1 VPARRSFLRPALLAA
16 AVLALLAVVALA
28 SRTDRPARPPDPD
41 ERTLPIAFWDY
52 LLTFAAL
59 VVVVMLVLAVY
70 LKVPLPRRSDRA
82 HLGLIQLLALMVIGF
97 AIASLGTRV
106 EWPAITQPEP
116 EAPFVEGRAR
126 EETAARTQT
135 DSSERN
141 SQRVRLR
148 WEVFVAAG
156 GVLLLGFGIYAA
168 RRRSDARRHLQG
180 RAASA
185 LSAAVD
191 DSLDDLSAERDPR
204 RAVIAAYARME
215 RALAGQGLPRRRSEA
230 PLEYLGRVL
239 AALRVRSSAV
249 LALTELFERAK
260 FSRHEIDAEMKD
272 EAIGALVAVR
282 NDLGRAQA

>member
-1 VPARRSFLRPALLAA
+1 VPVRPSFLRPALLAA

-52 LLTFAAL
+52 LLTFGAL
-59 VVVVMLVLAVY
+59 VAVVMLALAVY
-70 LKVPLPRRSDRA
+70 LKVPLPKRADRP
-82 HLGLIQLLALMVIGF
+82 HLGLIQLFAFIVLMGAL
-97 AIASLGTRV
+97 ASLAMRV
-106 EWPAITQPEP
+106 EWPEITPLEE

-126 EETAARTQT
+126 ESAARQQT
-135 DSSERN
+135 ESSERE

-156 GVLLLGFGIYAA
+156 GLLLLGFGIYTA
-168 RRRSDARRHLQG
+168 RRRRDTQRRLQG
-180 RAASA
+180 QAAYA

-191 DSLDDLSAERDPR
+191 DSLDDLRAERDAR

-215 RALAGQGLPRRRSEA
+215 RTLGRHGLPRRPFEA
-230 PLEYLGRVL
+230 PLEYLARVL
-239 AALRVRSSAV
+239 HELRVRSGAV

-282 NDLGRAQA
+282 NDLEPRT

>member
-1 VPARRSFLRPALLAA
+1 VPVRPSFLRPALLAA

-28 SRTDRPARPPDPD
+28 SRTDRPARPADPN

-52 LLTFAAL
+52 LLTFGAL
-59 VVVVMLVLAVY
+59 VAVVMLALAIY
-70 LKVPLPRRSDRA
+70 LKVPLPRRADRP
-82 HLGLIQLLALMVIGF
+82 HFGLIQLFGFLVIMV

-106 EWPAITQPEP
+106 EWPEITQPAE
-116 EAPFVEGRAR
+116 EAPFVEGRAK
-126 EETAARTQT
+126 EGAARQRTE
-135 DSSERN
+135 SSERDAR
-141 SQRVRLR
+141 RVRLR

-156 GVLLLGFGIYAA
+156 GLLLLGVGIYAA
-168 RRRSDARRHLQG
+168 RRRSDAQRRLRGQ
-180 RAASA
+180 AASA

-191 DSLDDLSAERDPR
+191 DSLDDLRAERDPR

-215 RALAGQGLPRRRSEA
+215 RALEGQGLPRRRSEA

-239 AALRVRSSAV
+239 GALRVRSSAV

-272 EAIGALVAVR
+272 EAIGALVSVR
-282 NDLGRAQA
+282 NDLGPRT